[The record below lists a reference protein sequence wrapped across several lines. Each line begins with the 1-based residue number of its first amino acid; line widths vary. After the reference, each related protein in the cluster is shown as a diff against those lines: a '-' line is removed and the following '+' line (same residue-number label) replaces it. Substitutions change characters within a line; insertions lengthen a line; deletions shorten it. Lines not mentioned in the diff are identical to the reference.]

1 MASSRDSVVEV
12 KRPKKRVTFGLIVLA
27 ILMPWLALYLDGS
40 SWPTIAINFAGW
52 LFLFPIGSV
61 CAIVHA
67 IICLC
72 RTDNHRKYSRPARRS
87 LRYDN
92 KYSADTKPQT
102 EKKAVEP
109 APEPEPAPVTRAAIK
124 DEPKPVER
132 APTEPPT
139 KNASATTSSTSVSS
153 SDVEKVAE
161 PAPAPPQRIATA
173 PPLRT
178 ATAPPSRAATTKKDD
193 DPFKDPN
200 A

>member
-12 KRPKKRVTFGLIVLA
+12 KRPKKRVTFGLIILA

-52 LFLFPIGSV
+52 LFLFPIGSI
-61 CAIVHA
+61 CAVVHA

-72 RTDNHRKYSRPARRS
+72 RTDNHRKYSKPARRS
-87 LRYDN
+87 LPYDN
-92 KYSADTKPQT
+92 KYSANAQQQP

-109 APEPEPAPVTRAAIK
+109 GSEPGPAPVTRAAIE
-124 DEPKPVER
+124 DEPKPVEK
-132 APTEPPT
+132 AATEPPA
-139 KNASATTSSTSVSS
+139 KNASAATSSTSVSS
-153 SDVEKVAE
+153 SDVEAE
-161 PAPAPPQRIATA
+161 TAPAPAPPQRTATAPPATIATA
-173 PPLRT
+173 PPSGA
-178 ATAPPSRAATTKKDD
+178 ATAKKED